1 MKLVILVSSIAF
13 LVSACGAPQRP
24 VVFTTSAKVETGVD
38 SVSRALAADGQTPAL
53 VDRNA
58 NIVQTEWKDTG
69 FLYGQI
75 QGVTASVVRRYTVT
89 LAPTPDGANVT
100 VRVDLKRCQQGGY
113 SVGATDVR
121 GACEEMSLVP
131 PSMQDDLNSVGEK
144 VRAALGVAPA
154 PSAGPAKQPP
164 AKS

>member
-1 MKLVILVSSIAF
+1 MKLVALLSSIAF

-38 SVSRALAADGQTPAL
+38 SVSRALAAAGQTPTH
-53 VDRNA
+53 VDRTA

-89 LAPTPDGANVT
+89 LAPTTDGSDVT

-113 SVGATDVR
+113 SVGLTEIR

-131 PSMQDDLNSVGEK
+131 PNMQDDLNAVGEK
-144 VRAALGVAPA
+144 VRGALGATPA
-154 PSAGPAKQPP
+154 PRPAPTAQPP